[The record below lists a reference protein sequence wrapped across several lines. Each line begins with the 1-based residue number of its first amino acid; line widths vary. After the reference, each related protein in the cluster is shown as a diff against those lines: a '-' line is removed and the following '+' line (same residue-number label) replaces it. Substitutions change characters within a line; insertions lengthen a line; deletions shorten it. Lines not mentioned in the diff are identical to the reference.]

1 MNKLLF
7 SLIGTT
13 YSQVFSAIYFLL
25 VSVRVWQFGWANNG
39 VEARMTMAFN
49 WVNTNFR
56 SCWIFTV
63 WVQDRFFL
71 KFSFLWIISWCY
83 LDLRVTRQRC
93 FFGAISTDLPS
104 LQCAR
109 NLRLVEKFLNG
120 RLLFVSIE
128 WKRSMWIVRMGVGEG
143 GEGLNYEKER

>member
-71 KFSFLWIISWCY
+71 VFSNLASFELSLGVISISVLRSNVAFLALFQRTSRLSNARAICGSWRNFWMAVCFSF
-83 LDLRVTRQRC
+83 R
-93 FFGAISTDLPS
+93 
-104 LQCAR
+104 
-109 NLRLVEKFLNG
+109 
-120 RLLFVSIE
+120 
-128 WKRSMWIVRMGVGEG
+128 
-143 GEGLNYEKER
+143 